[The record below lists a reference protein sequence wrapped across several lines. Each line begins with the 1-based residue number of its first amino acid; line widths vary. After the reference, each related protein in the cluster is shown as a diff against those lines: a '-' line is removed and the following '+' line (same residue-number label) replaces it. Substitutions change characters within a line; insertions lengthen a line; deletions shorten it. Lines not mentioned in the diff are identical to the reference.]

1 MKLGRSLARTD
12 VPLVS
17 NLGGRGDSATE
28 MKKTTQR
35 LTSQNG
41 DHEGP
46 PTSHVTAYLENR
58 RMAAF
63 NLADKGIII
72 DPHSCYGVWIK
83 WKPEETV
90 ELPFHVM
97 D

>member
-1 MKLGRSLARTD
+1 MKLGCSLARTD

-35 LTSQNG
+35 STSQNG

-46 PTSHVTAYLENR
+46 PTGHVTAYLENCP
-58 RMAAF
+58 MAAF

-72 DPHSCYGVWIK
+72 DPRSCYGVWIK
-83 WKPEETV
+83 WKPEETG